1 MFRPDPP
8 RRLVL
13 NLSALGAGLVVG
25 AVAWL
30 ALGGLAGASMLDVS
44 PAEPVGAF
52 QVSADAVQWLIRLGA
67 FCLGIVCGR

>member
-1 MFRPDPP
+1 MFRLDRP

-13 NLSALGAGLVVG
+13 NLSALCAGLVVG
-25 AVAWL
+25 AVAWV
-30 ALGGLAGASMLDVS
+30 ALGGLAGASTLEVS

-67 FCLGIVCGR
+67 FCLGVLCGR